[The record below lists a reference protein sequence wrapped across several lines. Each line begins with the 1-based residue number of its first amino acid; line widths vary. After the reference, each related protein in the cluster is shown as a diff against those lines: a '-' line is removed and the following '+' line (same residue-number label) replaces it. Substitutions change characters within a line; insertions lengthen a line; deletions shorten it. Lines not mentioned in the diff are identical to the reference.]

1 MEENFWSNTH
11 FNMFSIYASLT
22 KGQRPS
28 FRNFLSGGSKANSI
42 SDKFLCDQLKCV
54 HLYHCFIEAGDHT
67 MCSIIEQADIFC
79 SKSIIPQSNGLT
91 PSDMECISLF
101 LASSLNKKWVALDLG
116 GCYIQDKG
124 INILYRGLCHGNEVT
139 IKHIWFYSNGLTA
152 QSFSLISDITM
163 KCKVKDLRING
174 NYNIVESQQLYSLL
188 TNPCNVLEQLNLDNT
203 KLSSRAAINL
213 FKALK
218 INSKLTELYINYNDI
233 TDDALDA
240 IIAALGDQNS
250 CLVTLHMWS
259 NPLSSEAILKIVSCL
274 EANNTLLLL
283 RLPDYPE
290 NIQENIRSLQNIIN
304 KKRESRGY
312 EMKIEIKCGLF

>member
-1 MEENFWSNTH
+1 
-11 FNMFSIYASLT
+11 
-22 KGQRPS
+22 
-28 FRNFLSGGSKANSI
+28 
-42 SDKFLCDQLKCV
+42 
-54 HLYHCFIEAGDHT
+54 

-101 LASSLNKKWVALDLG
+101 LASSFNKKWVALDLG

-124 INILYRGLCHGNEVT
+124 INILYRGLCLGNEVT

-240 IIAALGDQNS
+240 IIAALGYQNS

-259 NPLSSEAILKIVSCL
+259 NPFSSEAILKIVSCL

-290 NIQENIRSLQNIIN
+290 NIRENIRSLQNIIN